1 MFFKNNVVNQPGN
14 SHILNLKTGVREY
27 KGNCKGPLYARTP
40 VLSSF

>member
-27 KGNCKGPLYARTP
+27 KVNFNCPLYSRTP